1 MSVPSPS
8 SSARAPSPPSPS
20 PPPFR
25 PPIPLPFLPPS
36 RSTCTLCPLSTVARS
51 PGIGCH
57 HLPTSLSPTPSTPA
71 LLIIGQNPGYH
82 EDTRATPFIGK
93 SGELLQGPYLSGVSL
108 PSLCSI
114 FVTNTAR
121 CYHRDG
127 DGPSNAHY
135 RACRPY
141 LFDDIRALLPHCSR
155 LFILCLGA
163 PATTHTYALLGIPRV
178 TLTSSF
184 THQARTLPCPSN
196 EPGTATA
203 TPSPS
208 AAAATRARRRAST
221 ASSATKPAAPTP
233 GETAASN
240 ATNVSEATTPL
251 APSPMGTS
259 PSAAVVAHEA
269 ANVTLFSTFHP
280 AAVLRTGNLIHAVAG
295 HMTLLAAHIRGEA
308 PVPSTPLFVPPFPPP
323 RR

>member
-20 PPPFR
+20 PLPFH

-36 RSTCTLCPLSTVARS
+36 RSTCTLCPLSTFARS
-51 PGIGCH
+51 IGIGCH
-57 HLPTSLSPTPSTPA
+57 HLPSSLPPTPSTPA

-184 THQARTLPCPSN
+184 THQARTLPCPAS

-203 TPSPS
+203 IPSPS
-208 AAAATRARRRAST
+208 AAAATRARRRAS
-221 ASSATKPAAPTP
+221 AGSSATKPDVPTP

-240 ATNVSEATTPL
+240 ASTAAPATTPEATM
-251 APSPMGTS
+251 APANVVT
-259 PSAAVVAHEA
+259 AAPV

-308 PVPSTPLFVPPFPPP
+308 PTPSTPLFVPPFPPSP
-323 RR
+323 